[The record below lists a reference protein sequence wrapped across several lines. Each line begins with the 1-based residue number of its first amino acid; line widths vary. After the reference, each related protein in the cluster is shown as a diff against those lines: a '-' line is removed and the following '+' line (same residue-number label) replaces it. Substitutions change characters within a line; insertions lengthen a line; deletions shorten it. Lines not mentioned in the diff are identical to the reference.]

1 MATPTL
7 KRHRLPGVLGELLI
21 DVRTAGGSSPR
32 PAVIVVPGFKGFKD
46 WGMFPP
52 LCERLARAGFAAV
65 SVNLSG
71 SGVDDSGNFAWPDRF
86 GHNTLS
92 AELTD
97 LATVVDAISA
107 GSLGFASPPALG
119 IVGHSRGGGI
129 AILLTERDARVKAL
143 VTWAAISTVDRWPG
157 QQREWR
163 ARGYLDILNSRTGQV
178 LPLFTDVLDDVE
190 RNRSGT
196 LDIPGAAARL
206 TTPWLVVHGAADASV
221 PPEEGERLAAAGPS
235 GHRRFL
241 LIPDGDHT
249 LGIRHPYQ
257 GSTPQFERAQDE
269 TLAWLNGAL
278 G

>member
-52 LCERLARAGFAAV
+52 LCERLARAGFAVV

-71 SGVDDSGNFAWPDRF
+71 SGVDDSGSFVWPDRF
-86 GHNTLS
+86 GHNTFS

-97 LATVVDAISA
+97 LATVVDAVSA
-107 GSLGFASPPALG
+107 GGLGFASPPALG

-129 AILLTERDARVKAL
+129 AILLAERDARVKVL

-157 QQREWR
+157 QEREWR
-163 ARGYLDILNSRTGQV
+163 ARGYLDMLNSRTGQV
-178 LPLFTDVLDDVE
+178 LPLSTDVLDDVE

-196 LDIPGAAARL
+196 LDILAAAARL

-221 PPEEGERLAAAGPS
+221 PPQEAEHLAAASRSP
-235 GHRRFL
+235 HRRLL
-241 LIPDGDHT
+241 LIPNADHT
-249 LGIRHPYQ
+249 FGTRHPYQ
-257 GSTPQFERAQDE
+257 GPTPEFECAQDE
-269 TLAWLNGAL
+269 TLAMLSSVL

>member
-7 KRHRLPGVLGELLI
+7 RRHRLPGVLGELLI

-52 LCERLARAGFAAV
+52 LSERLARAGFAAV

-71 SGVDDSGNFAWPDRF
+71 SGVDDSGNFVWPDRF
-86 GHNTLS
+86 GHNTFS
-92 AELTD
+92 GELTD
-97 LATVVDAISA
+97 LATVVDAVSA
-107 GSLGFASPPALG
+107 GSLGFAPPGAMG
-119 IVGHSRGGGI
+119 IVGHSRGGGV
-129 AILLTERDARVKAL
+129 AILLAERDPRVRVL

-157 QQREWR
+157 QQPEWR
-163 ARGYLDILNSRTGQV
+163 ARGHLDILNSRTGQV
-178 LPLFTDVLDDVE
+178 LPLYTDVLDDIE

-196 LDIPGAAARL
+196 LDILAGAGRL
-206 TTPWLVVHGAADASV
+206 TTPWLVVHGGADTSV
-221 PPEEGERLAAAGPS
+221 SPEEGERLVAACPS
-235 GHRRFL
+235 PSRRLL
-241 LIPDGDHT
+241 LIPGADHT
-249 LGIRHPYQ
+249 FGTRHPYQ

-269 TLAWLNGAL
+269 TLAWLNMAL